1 MMEDYTLGW
10 SGVEYLFPVWFPL
23 VILLIAG
30 IRLIRKRY
38 FYESYCLFEK
48 KHPSSMGKH
57 ENNSSDMCFDVIDCL
72 CNNRFSAVT
81 LSPTL

>member
-30 IRLIRKRY
+30 IRQIRKRY
-38 FYESYCLFEK
+38 FYESYLKLEK
-48 KHPSSMGKH
+48 QHPSSMGKH
-57 ENNSSDMCFDVIDCL
+57 ENDSIGMRFDVIDCL
-72 CNNRFSAVT
+72 YHNRFSAVT